1 MTMNEALAWSLL
13 VIGAGMTFACSAAEI
28 AGYSVNRVRL
38 GLRVA
43 KREPRALGL
52 DRELAKPGR
61 MLATL
66 ILVTNAAGYLLAE
79 GVSRLMEP
87 APGTTPSPWREVLL
101 DIAIITPIMLIVGE
115 ALPKEL
121 ARVEADRLAYVF
133 AGPLSWSRTLLTWLG
148 ILPLVMWASR
158 TGERWAGLAKAPGDP
173 TLADARQRIAV
184 LLREGVSA
192 GGLSASQSG
201 LVDRALAL
209 KTVRVR
215 DEMIP
220 WDAVRTIDAASDR
233 ASALRQIGNSPHSRF
248 PLVDRRGR
256 VVGVL
261 RQIDMYVR
269 TGERPDALSQRP
281 AILAPDM
288 PVVEAITRVVASP
301 ARVGIVEH
309 QGRPIG
315 LVTAKDLFEPLTG
328 ELPDW

>member
-1 MTMNEALAWSLL
+1 MTTHEVLAWTLL
-13 VIGAGMTFACSAAEI
+13 LLGAGITFACSAAEI

-43 KREPRALGL
+43 RREHRALL
-52 DRELAKPGR
+52 LERELAHPGR

-87 APGTTPSPWREVLL
+87 APGTASSPWREVLL
-101 DIAIITPIMLIVGE
+101 DIIIITPIMLIVGE

-133 AGPLSWSRTLLTWLG
+133 ARPIAWARTLLTFTG
-148 ILPLVMWASR
+148 ILPLVIWASR
-158 TGERWAGLAKAPGDP
+158 TGERWAGFKNTAGEPS
-173 TLADARQRIAV
+173 LADARQRIAV

-192 GGLSASQSG
+192 GGLSASQAG

-215 DEMIP
+215 DEMVP
-220 WDAVRTIDAASDR
+220 WDSVRTIDAASDR
-233 ASALRQIGNSPHSRF
+233 ASALRQIGPSPHSRF

-256 VVGVL
+256 VVGIL
-261 RQIDMYVR
+261 RQIDLYVR
-269 TGERPDALSQRP
+269 PGDRPDSLAQTPATLS
-281 AILAPDM
+281 PDM
-288 PVVEAITRVVASP
+288 PFVEAITLVVASP